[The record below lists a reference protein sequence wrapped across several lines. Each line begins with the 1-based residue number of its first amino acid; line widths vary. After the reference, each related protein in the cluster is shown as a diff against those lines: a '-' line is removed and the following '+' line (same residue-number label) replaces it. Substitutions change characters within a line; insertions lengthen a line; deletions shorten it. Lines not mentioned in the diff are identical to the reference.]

1 MRVRILV
8 ASYYN
13 TFVSADL
20 SLDSF
25 KYIIEVI
32 STSDN
37 AKIILDKD
45 TLDEGDFS
53 KFFKQVQ
60 IIVYYRN
67 IPSSQSVTKVIYLN

>member
-1 MRVRILV
+1 MYKPLGFLRLKKLCNMRVRILV

-53 KFFKQVQ
+53 KFFK
-60 IIVYYRN
+60 
-67 IPSSQSVTKVIYLN
+67 